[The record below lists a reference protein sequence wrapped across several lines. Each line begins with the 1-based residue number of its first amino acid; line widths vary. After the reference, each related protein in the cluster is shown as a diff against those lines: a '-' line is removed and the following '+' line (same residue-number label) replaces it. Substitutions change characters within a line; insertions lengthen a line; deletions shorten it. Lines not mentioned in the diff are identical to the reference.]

1 MHCGADSG
9 VLGSLLLLLLFSF
22 FFFGLGFRVLA
33 ADGPAAAEQ
42 AEAPAE
48 APAGALWL
56 TEGCVL
62 VGVRGSGI
70 RVSMQR

>member
-1 MHCGADSG
+1 MAPIVVCWGAYYYCY
-9 VLGSLLLLLLFSF
+9 FFFWF

-56 TEGCVL
+56 TEGCVP

>member
-9 VLGSLLLLLLFSF
+9 VLGSLLLLLF
-22 FFFGLGFRVLA
+22 FFSGLGFRVLA

-56 TEGCVL
+56 TEGCVP